1 MNKYDE
7 HYFDRNY
14 VAIITPFK
22 KDSLE
27 IDFDGFRRLIHWFI
41 DDPEFKEL
49 KGSFIVN
56 PEAAEMFY
64 MSREDRC
71 RLIDIMMEECGQDMP
86 IFAGV
91 FGVTVEDAIQCALD
105 AKERG
110 VAGLFIF
117 PPTGTMEVSTAL
129 DNIHYPEVW
138 VNWLK
143 AIDDVCDLPIIIH
156 PAAPFTN
163 EWGQSLPA
171 STIKEILDNVENVVG
186 YKVINGIDAACFKT
200 ARFFRS
206 YPRHVA
212 ILNGGNLSWLSAE
225 MCGLVDGSVQGSWNW
240 DKEAYYHVA
249 AAKKKNDLQEL
260 SNVLSKEVLP
270 LWEYVYSGGTRIHV
284 RYKLAAWIR
293 GVVPHPFMLP
303 PMGPPHRDEAET
315 LYALFRN
322 SGLSCISREEFESTL
337 ARQDEIIGTYYQ
349 RDFFKNVKR

>member
-1 MNKYDE
+1 MIIEDRHK
-7 HYFDRNY
+7 FDRNY

-22 KDSLE
+22 KDNLE
-27 IDFDGFRRLIHWFI
+27 IDYDAFRKHIHWFL
-41 DDPEFKEL
+41 DDPEFHKL

-64 MSREDRC
+64 FSREARNK
-71 RLIDIMMEECGQDMP
+71 LIDIMMEETKGYDMP

-91 FGVTVEDAIQCALD
+91 FAVTIEDAITCALD

-110 VAGLFIF
+110 VTGLFVF

-129 DNIHYPEVW
+129 DNVHYPEVW
-138 VNWLK
+138 TRWLK
-143 AIDDVCDLPIIIH
+143 AIDDAADMPIIIH
-156 PAAPFTN
+156 PAAPFSN

-171 STIKEILDNVENVVG
+171 NTIQMMLDNIPNIVG

-200 ARFFRS
+200 ARFFRA

-240 DKEAYYHVA
+240 DKEAYYQVA
-249 AAKKKNDLQEL
+249 AAKEHNDLAEL
-260 SNVLSKEVLP
+260 SKVLSTAVLP
-270 LWEYVYSGGTRIHV
+270 LWEYVYAGGTRIHV

-293 GVVPHPFMLP
+293 GVIPHPFMLP
-303 PMGPPHRDEAET
+303 PMGPPHREEAET
-315 LYALFRN
+315 LYRLIRN
-322 SGLSCISREEFESTL
+322 SGMSCIDEETFESVL
-337 ARQDEIIGTYYQ
+337 ARQDEILATYHKQ
-349 RDFFKNVKR
+349 